1 MNYEPPDYNVPICP
15 VCGRECETIYKD
27 SKSGEIIGCDECISE
42 CMADDCEEC
51 FPEEKLSI
59 PN

>member
-1 MNYEPPDYNVPICP
+1 MSNVYGNPICP
-15 VCGRECETIYKD
+15 ICGEECETIYKD
-27 SKSGEIIGCDECISE
+27 AQLGNIIGCDECVDALSADE
-42 CMADDCEEC
+42 CDEC